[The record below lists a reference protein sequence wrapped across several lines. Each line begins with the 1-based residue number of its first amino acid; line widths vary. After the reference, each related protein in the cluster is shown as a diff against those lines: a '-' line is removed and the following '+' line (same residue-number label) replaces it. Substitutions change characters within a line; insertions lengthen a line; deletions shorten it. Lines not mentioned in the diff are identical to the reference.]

1 MEGENQL
8 NNNRFAFCLLKSK
21 GDTTKEVQE
30 RLKQEGIQ
38 YTTRAINKIY
48 SQYKERGTSISNRQN
63 NGDILSQSYLF
74 GGTIWFYM
82 LYHQFMEIEESQT
95 YQNQAKR
102 LEYSE
107 RLKIIGFYECC
118 QSQQETA
125 DHFQVHQ
132 STISRLLQ
140 KFQITGDVKDY
151 RRSGRYN
158 KLGAKEESKIEE
170 MIDENK
176 YITAQEVADTLKVDR
191 VTALSKMHEIGM
203 KFSIPQK
210 IPQLNASH
218 LQKRYDH
225 CRQLKDQPM
234 DNIIFTDESYFQL
247 YRNTLGNWHFEQ
259 SSNYVCIPQ
268 SKVCLMVYG
277 CISLKGKSEIY
288 IYEKGFK
295 VDSVAYCNVLDE
307 ILIPFATKQFS
318 EKQKGKQVF
327 TQWYLLQDN
336 APSHRSKVTQAFL
349 KANQIQKLSHPPNSP
364 DLNPIE
370 LVWALIKREVEKQQP
385 KNQESLRQSILSSW
399 ESISQDHIIS
409 FIDHFKYRVQFF
421 NLVDM
426 QQLFNP
432 TIFKYTSGQF
442 QRFF

>member
-1 MEGENQL
+1 M
-8 NNNRFAFCLLKSK
+8 
-21 GDTTKEVQE
+21 
-30 RLKQEGIQ
+30 
-38 YTTRAINKIY
+38 
-48 SQYKERGTSISNRQN
+48 QN
-63 NGDILSQSYLF
+63 S
-74 GGTIWFYM
+74 T
-82 LYHQFMEIEESQT
+82 
-95 YQNQAKR
+95 KR

-107 RLKIIGFYECC
+107 RLKIRCFYECC

-210 IPQLNASH
+210 YPNQMLVIC
-218 LQKRYDH
+218 K
-225 CRQLKDQPM
+225 KD
-234 DNIIFTDESYFQL
+234 TLTSYFQL

-268 SKVCLMVYG
+268 SKVCLMVYS

-288 IYEKGFK
+288 IYEKVFK
-295 VDSVAYCNVLDE
+295 VDSVAYCSILDK

-336 APSHRSKVTQAFL
+336 APSHRSKVPQAFL

-370 LVWALIKREVEKQQP
+370 LAWSLIKREVEKQQP

-399 ESISQDHIIS
+399 DH
-409 FIDHFKYRVQFF
+409 KLGTY
-421 NLVDM
+421 N
-426 QQLFNP
+426 
-432 TIFKYTSGQF
+432 IFY
-442 QRFF
+442 